1 MDIQIIEGYDH
12 PRQVGILFNEYTA
25 SLIEGDPEFRKYLE
39 IQNYDEEL
47 KHLEAKYG
55 KPEGSLY
62 MLLVDGEPAGCIA
75 MRKIDDENREMKRL
89 YVRSSYRG
97 LHLGEKLARKVI
109 RDAKAYEYRHMLL
122 DTLPFL
128 EAALMLYKKL
138 GFYEIPSYN
147 DSPMDT
153 SIYMKL
159 DL

>member
-1 MDIQIIEGYDH
+1 
-12 PRQVGILFNEYTA
+12 
-25 SLIEGDPEFRKYLE
+25 
-39 IQNYDEEL
+39 
-47 KHLEAKYG
+47 
-55 KPEGSLY
+55 
-62 MLLVDGEPAGCIA
+62 LVDGEPAGCIA

-109 RDAKAYEYRHMLL
+109 RDAKAYGYRHMLL

>member
-1 MDIQIIEGYDH
+1 MKIEIVEGYEY
-12 PRQVGILFNEYTA
+12 PEQIGMLFNEYTA

-47 KHLEAKYG
+47 RHLEAKYG

-62 MLLVDGEPAGCIA
+62 LLLVDGQPSGCIA

-97 LHLGEKLARKVI
+97 LHLGEQLARKVI
-109 RDAKAYEYRHMLL
+109 EDAKAGGYRHILL

-128 EAALMLYKKL
+128 VAAQELYKKL

-147 DSPMDT
+147 NSPMDT